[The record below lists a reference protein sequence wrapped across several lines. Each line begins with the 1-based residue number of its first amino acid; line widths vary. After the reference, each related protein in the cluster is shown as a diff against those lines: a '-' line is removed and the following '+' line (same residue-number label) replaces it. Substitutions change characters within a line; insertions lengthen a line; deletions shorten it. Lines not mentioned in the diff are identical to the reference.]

1 MTWVCLKMGYT
12 PNEIA
17 IFRRDNDQQNHWV
30 CRGLAYFQTNPVCS
44 DSALQRHQGGSQRTE
59 RVEGFGARPLA
70 PAFFPLPPG

>member
-30 CRGLAYFQTNPVCS
+30 FRATLFS
-44 DSALQRHQGGSQRTE
+44 DKPIYLRRNQQGEIKGELTRQMDLLMGISWGYYE
-59 RVEGFGARPLA
+59 YIYI
-70 PAFFPLPPG
+70 